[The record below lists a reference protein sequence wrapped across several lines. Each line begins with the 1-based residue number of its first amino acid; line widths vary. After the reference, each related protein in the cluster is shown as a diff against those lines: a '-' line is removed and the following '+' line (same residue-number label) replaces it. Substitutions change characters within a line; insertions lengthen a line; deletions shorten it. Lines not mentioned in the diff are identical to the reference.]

1 MTICNQNL
9 PKKKCPKVN
18 CRRDDC
24 CGCPFRKVV
33 IPAVAGDDKTGT
45 IIPENGLFANALV
58 EYEANGALYIYASD
72 GIFTDITPKQ
82 GEPGQSALSV
92 NVGTTTTGAAGTN
105 ASVVNSGDNRDIVLD
120 FTIPR
125 GAQGPQG
132 PAGASA
138 VTVNVG
144 STTTGAAGTN
154 ASVTNSG
161 TDQNVVLD
169 FTIPQGAKGEDGE
182 QGEQGPAGEAGNG
195 IASIILNQDY
205 TLTIVYTNGQSY
217 TTASIRGPEGPAGPS
232 GTNPNDA
239 TITLQDM
246 DASLIGSFTTNQAS
260 SAAINVPTASSTRFG
275 MIKARYDSNTSTL
288 YLSTSGDA

>member
-1 MTICNQNL
+1 M
-9 PKKKCPKVN
+9 N
-18 CRRDDC
+18 CRKDDC
-24 CGCPFRKVV
+24 CGCPFRKIV
-33 IPAVAGDDKTGT
+33 IPAVVGDDKTGS

-105 ASVVNSGDNRDIVLD
+105 ASVVNSGDDKDIVLD

-138 VTVNVG
+138 VTVDVG

-161 TDQNVVLD
+161 TDQNVILD
-169 FTIPQGAKGEDGE
+169 FVIPQGAKGEDGE
-182 QGEQGPAGEAGNG
+182 EGPAGAQGETGNG
-195 IASIILNQDY
+195 IASAILNNDY
-205 TLTIVYTNGQSY
+205 TLTLNYTNGQSY
-217 TTASIRGPEGPAGPS
+217 TTTSIRGPQGPQGPAG
-232 GTNPNDA
+232 GTPNNS
-239 TITLQDM
+239 TITLQDA
-246 DASLIGSFTTNQAS
+246 DATSIGSFTTDQAS
-260 SAAINVPTASSTRFG
+260 NSTITVPTAAPNRFG
-275 MIKARYDSNTSTL
+275 MIKARYDSNTGTL
-288 YLSTSGDA
+288 YLSTSGAA

>member
-1 MTICNQNL
+1 M
-9 PKKKCPKVN
+9 N
-18 CRRDDC
+18 CRKDDC

-105 ASVVNSGDNRDIVLD
+105 ASVVNSGDDKDIVLD

-138 VTVNVG
+138 VTVDVG
-144 STTTGAAGTN
+144 STTTGSAGTS

-161 TDQNVVLD
+161 TDQNVILD
-169 FTIPQGAKGEDGE
+169 FVIPQGAKGEDGE
-182 QGEQGPAGEAGNG
+182 EGPAGAQGETGNG
-195 IASIILNQDY
+195 IASAVLNNDY
-205 TLTIVYTNGQSY
+205 TLTLNYTNGQSY
-217 TTASIRGPEGPAGPS
+217 TTTSIRGPQGPQGPAG
-232 GTNPNDA
+232 GTPNNSTISIKDADA
-239 TITLQDM
+239 T
-246 DASLIGSFTTNQAS
+246 SIGSFTTDQAS
-260 SAAINVPTASSTRFG
+260 DSTITIPTAAPSRFG
-275 MIKARYDSNTSTL
+275 LIKARYDSNTGTL
-288 YLSTSGDA
+288 YLSTSGAA

>member
-1 MTICNQNL
+1 M
-9 PKKKCPKVN
+9 N
-18 CRRDDC
+18 CRKDDC

-92 NVGTTTTGAAGTN
+92 TVGDTTTGLPGTN
-105 ASVVNSGDNRDIVLD
+105 ASVVNSGDDKDIVLD

-144 STTTGAAGTN
+144 STTTGEAGTS

-161 TDQNVVLD
+161 TDQNVILD
-169 FTIPQGAKGEDGE
+169 FVIPQGAKGEDGE
-182 QGEQGPAGEAGNG
+182 QGEQGETGATGNG
-195 IASIILNQDY
+195 IASITLNNDY
-205 TLTIVYTNGQSY
+205 TLTINYTNGQSY
-217 TTASIRGPEGPAGPS
+217 TTTSVRGPEGPAGPA
-232 GTNPNDA
+232 GTNPNNA
-239 TITLQDM
+239 TITIADN
-246 DASLIGSFTTNQAS
+246 DANTIGSFTTDQAS
-260 SAAINVPTASSTRFG
+260 AATITLPTASTTRFG
-275 MIKARYDSNTSTL
+275 MIKARYDSTTGTL
-288 YLSTSGDA
+288 YLSTSGAA

>member
-1 MTICNQNL
+1 M
-9 PKKKCPKVN
+9 N
-18 CRRDDC
+18 CRKDDC
-24 CGCPFRKVV
+24 CGCPFRKIV

-105 ASVVNSGDNRDIVLD
+105 ASVVNSGDDKDIILD

-138 VTVNVG
+138 VTVDVG
-144 STTTGAAGTN
+144 STTTGAAGTS

-161 TDQNVVLD
+161 TDQNVILD
-169 FTIPQGAKGEDGE
+169 FVIPQGAPGADGGVGPTGP
-182 QGEQGPAGEAGNG
+182 QGATGNG

-205 TLTIVYTNGQSY
+205 TLTIMYTNGQSY
-217 TTASIRGPEGPAGPS
+217 TTTSIRGPEGPQGPA
-232 GTNPNDA
+232 GTNPNNA
-239 TITLQDM
+239 TITLQDA
-246 DASLIGSFTTNQAS
+246 DATSIGSFTTNQA
-260 SAAINVPTASSTRFG
+260 AAATLTVPTAASSRFG

>member
-1 MTICNQNL
+1 M
-9 PKKKCPKVN
+9 N
-18 CRRDDC
+18 CRKDDC
-24 CGCPFRKVV
+24 CGCPFRKIV

-105 ASVVNSGDNRDIVLD
+105 ASVVNSGDDKDIVLD

-138 VTVNVG
+138 VTVDVG
-144 STTTGAAGTN
+144 STTTGPAGTN

-169 FTIPQGAKGEDGE
+169 FTIPRGAKGEDGE
-182 QGEQGPAGEAGNG
+182 QGPQGETGATGNG
-195 IASIILNQDY
+195 IASAILNNDY
-205 TLTIVYTNGQSY
+205 TLTLNYTNGQSY
-217 TTASIRGPEGPAGPS
+217 TTTSIRGPEGPVGPS
-232 GTNPNDA
+232 GGTPNNSTITIADNDA
-239 TITLQDM
+239 N
-246 DASLIGSFTTNQAS
+246 SIGSFTTNQAS
-260 SAAINVPTASSTRFG
+260 ASTITIPTASTTRFG
-275 MIKARYDSNTSTL
+275 MIKARYDSNTGTL